1 MNYGKIG
8 FKPADIL
15 IPQNIDME
23 KWSVVACDQYTS
35 EPGYWEQ
42 VEKFVGDNPSALN
55 ITFPEIYLSGDN
67 SKRINKI
74 NNTMEEYID
83 KGIFKEYKNSFI
95 YTERVIGGG
104 KIRHGLIGAVD
115 LEAYD
120 FRANSKSLIRATEGT
135 VIERIPPRVKI
146 RENAPLESPH
156 IMILIDDDKK
166 EIIEKIDKSK
176 LEKVYDFDLM
186 MESGHIT
193 GYLVKNT
200 EEICRKFEKLLENQG
215 ENPLLF
221 AMGDG
226 NHSLATAKTCW
237 ENIKKEI
244 PEGEWVNHPARYA
257 LAEIVNIHDTSMEF
271 EPIHRV
277 VFDVDPEDVIN

>member
-135 VIERIPPRVKI
+135 VIE
-146 RENAPLESPH
+146 
-156 IMILIDDDKK
+156 
-166 EIIEKIDKSK
+166 
-176 LEKVYDFDLM
+176 
-186 MESGHIT
+186 
-193 GYLVKNT
+193 
-200 EEICRKFEKLLENQG
+200 
-215 ENPLLF
+215 
-221 AMGDG
+221 
-226 NHSLATAKTCW
+226 
-237 ENIKKEI
+237 
-244 PEGEWVNHPARYA
+244 
-257 LAEIVNIHDTSMEF
+257 
-271 EPIHRV
+271 
-277 VFDVDPEDVIN
+277 